1 MSQPLCRKAT
11 PVLHVP
17 RIEPSLAFW
26 RDRLG
31 FALTIEVPGE
41 QGLTF
46 AALSQDGIEV
56 MLQTIGSLDAG
67 VPWRDE
73 RSFLFIEVV
82 DLAAVMAALA
92 DDEVGVAPHPAFYG
106 ATEVVYREPG
116 AHRVTFAQ
124 FAADAVSG

>member
-11 PVLHVP
+11 PVLYVP

-31 FALTIEVPGE
+31 FALTIEVPGA
-41 QGLTF
+41 QGLVF
-46 AALSQDGIEV
+46 AALSQGGIEV
-56 MLQTIGSLDAG
+56 MLQTIDSLDAG
-67 VPWRDE
+67 VQWRDE
-73 RSFLFIEVV
+73 RSFLFIEVA

-92 DDEVGVAPHPAFYG
+92 DQEMVVAPHPTFYG

-116 AHRVTFAQ
+116 GHWVTFAQ